1 MTLASVEQRRT
12 ALAGRM
18 PQWQPSTL
26 DRVLARM
33 AGEFADRP
41 YVLTDEVQW
50 SYAEVQDRAE
60 RFASGL
66 AQIGVKPGDR
76 VALLM
81 ANYAEFVPLAYA
93 VWRLGA
99 TLIPMNFAFRAT
111 ELGYVLK
118 QSAARVLITMS
129 EFRGLNYCAMLD
141 QLAPGWERDAS
152 AAFPNLKAV
161 VLFGATSRATE
172 RQAMTTDQLLASGA
186 NKTAPANPTQA
197 TDPAV
202 IMYTSGTTGLPK
214 GVLQSHDNVLRISY
228 ALAYHQAY
236 REGRRTVFALPLYHA
251 FGLVVGVIA
260 SIWVGGAIVPQ
271 MLFDPVA
278 TFAGIEKFK
287 ATDGLFVP
295 TMAMALIEHPDQTR
309 YDLSSLTGVLSGAAP
324 TPASVW
330 KRLIEALG
338 LEEAFTGYGMTE
350 LSCATV
356 LTASGDS
363 LELLERTVGR
373 IIDAGAAG
381 LPEHRGLIG
390 QYKTCDPYSGELL
403 ADGEEGELVFKG
415 PTATK
420 GYFGRPDETAVLFL
434 KDGWLRSGDLGRIRP
449 DGYIELTGRS
459 KELYKTGGELVAPKE
474 VEAVLDQ
481 HPDVAQSYVIGVPDD
496 KWGEIGAAWV
506 VPKPGAKPKP
516 EELAQFCAERLAKYK
531 WPRHVFLI
539 DAESLPKTPTAKVQK
554 FELVKMAVAR
564 LKEAARKSA

>member
-1 MTLASVEQRRT
+1 MALASVEKRRA
-12 ALAGRM
+12 ALAQRM

-26 DRVLARM
+26 DRSFAKLA
-33 AGEFADRP
+33 AEFADWP
-41 YVLTDEVQW
+41 YVLTDAVQW
-50 SYAEVQDRAE
+50 TYAEVHDRAE
-60 RFASGL
+60 RFAAGL

-118 QSAARVLITMS
+118 QSGARVLITMS
-129 EFRGLNYCAMLD
+129 QFRDLDYCAMLD
-141 QLAPGWERDAS
+141 QLAPGWEKDAT

-161 VLFGATSRATE
+161 VLFGNTSRDV
-172 RQAMTTDQLLASGA
+172 MTTDQLLASGTG
-186 NKTAPANPTQA
+186 KTAPANPTQA
-197 TDPAV
+197 GDPAV

-236 REGRRTVFALPLYHA
+236 REGRRTIFALPLYHA

-260 SIWVGGAIVPQ
+260 STWVGGAIVPQ
-271 MLFDPVA
+271 MLFDPVG

-295 TMAMALIEHPDQTR
+295 TMAMALIEHPERTK

-338 LEEAFTGYGMTE
+338 LEETFTGYGMTE

-356 LTASGDS
+356 LTAVGDS

-373 IIDAGAAG
+373 TIDAGAAG
-381 LPEHRGLIG
+381 LPEHHGLIG
-390 QYKTCDPYSGELL
+390 QYKTCDPYTGTLL
-403 ADGEEGELVFKG
+403 PDGAEGELVFKG

-420 GYFGRPDETAVLFL
+420 GYFERPEETAVLFL

-481 HPDVAQSYVIGVPDD
+481 HPDVAQSYVIGLPDD

-506 VPKPGAKPKP
+506 VPKPGTRPKP

-539 DAESLPKTPTAKVQK
+539 DADSLPKTPTAKVQK